1 MGQRWQ
7 AAIGRK
13 LEFFSRV
20 LELNSRFLPKAACR
34 LYPSYTLPKRDRV
47 FDGDLISNPKVMFE
61 PRRLFFQAEL
71 GGRMSGG
78 RGGGYHGTIINV
90 GKFQYKFESRL

>member
-1 MGQRWQ
+1 
-7 AAIGRK
+7 
-13 LEFFSRV
+13 
-20 LELNSRFLPKAACR
+20 
-34 LYPSYTLPKRDRV
+34 
-47 FDGDLISNPKVMFE
+47 MFE

-90 GKFQYKFESRL
+90 GKFQYKFESPDCNK